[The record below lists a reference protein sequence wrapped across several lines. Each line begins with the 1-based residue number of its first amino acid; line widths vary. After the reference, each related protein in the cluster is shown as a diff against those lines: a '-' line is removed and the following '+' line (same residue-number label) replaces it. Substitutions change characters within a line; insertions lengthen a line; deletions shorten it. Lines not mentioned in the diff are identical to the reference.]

1 MKKISTILLMYL
13 LVSFESS
20 FAQEAKKHT
29 HKNRLSIGVV
39 ASPDLYIYDFK
50 QNGLA
55 KPSYNAK
62 LNYSIGA
69 TIIYHPIKFITLRGS
84 LLYSQKGYAVDY
96 SAASTTPQNL
106 VPSDKDFNVNYLDV
120 PLMLNMNLI
129 HKDHIHL
136 FISGGFVPSILLNKA
151 VTYDVKQGDPVPN
164 SAEDLK
170 SINPFFA
177 GISYSIGVKYNL
189 TEWLGAG
196 FEPYFRTSLNKVD
209 DAMNGKP
216 VSFGGKVSFVINF
229 NHY

>member
-1 MKKISTILLMYL
+1 MKKLSTVLLMYL
-13 LVSFESS
+13 LVCFESS

-50 QNGLA
+50 QNGLT

-62 LNYSIGA
+62 LNYSVGG
-69 TIIYHPIKFITLRGS
+69 TVIYHPIKFITLRGS
-84 LLYSQKGYAVDY
+84 LLYSQKGYTVNYAADANQPTLPTSKDY
-96 SAASTTPQNL
+96 Q
-106 VPSDKDFNVNYLDV
+106 VNYLDI

-151 VTYDVKQGDPVPN
+151 VDYNTSANGLSKTGDLN
-164 SAEDLK
+164 N
-170 SINPFFA
+170 INNFFA
-177 GISYSIGVKYNL
+177 GVSYSIGVKYNL